1 MTLTIKIYQNLL
13 TIMELSDRI
22 NRLPDNDRLK
32 LLMFLSDMP
41 AISDETLGKL
51 IESLDKNLTD
61 VGITPEI
68 WTTLSELLTNSQ

>member
-22 NRLPDNDRLK
+22 NQLPDNDRLK